1 MHDTSDRQTAMDSC
15 ETTGLSRRELLTA
28 LGAGAIAGWLPSADA
43 TQELPLSARELWSW
57 VQAQQVIEPGI
68 AWLDTASRGPALRS
82 VLVAEY
88 RAREAS
94 NLDPGLYREELLSAE
109 GAARLVGRMAAYL
122 GAETAEIAFTSGAAQ
137 SLSTVALGL
146 DLQAGDEVVTTTREH
161 GAAIH
166 PWLLQAKRRGIVV
179 REVELPMPLAGAEQ
193 ALGLLAGA
201 VTPRTRVLAFAHVQH
216 VDGAVLPV
224 RDICS
229 FARERDI
236 LSVVDGAQA
245 PGMLKL
251 DLRELGCDFYAASLD
266 KWLNSVSGTGVLY
279 VRSAVLERIAP
290 LIVDAGVGWLAE
302 PEGSSTDFR
311 ARWPATLGKLG
322 HILACHGPL
331 FESVE
336 PALEFRER
344 LGHDRIEARIRELA
358 IYLKLRLQSITGVEI
373 LTPSAPGLWAGI
385 LSFRAQGMKA
395 RELADSL
402 GREDRIFVAPVA
414 LGGSAGG
421 DALRVSTHIFNTHDH
436 IDRLLRRIERHL
448 RF

>member
-1 MHDTSDRQTAMDSC
+1 MHETSDQHAATHPC
-15 ETTGLSRRELLTA
+15 ETAGLSRRELLTA
-28 LGAGAIAGWLPSADA
+28 LGAGTIAGWLPSANGA
-43 TQELPLSARELWSW
+43 QELPLSARELWSW

-68 AWLDTASRGPALRS
+68 AWLDTASRGPSLRS

-94 NLDPGLYREELLSAE
+94 NLDPALYMEEQLSAE
-109 GAARLVGRMAAYL
+109 GAARLVGRVAAFL
-122 GAETAEIAFTSGAAQ
+122 GADTAELAFTSGAAQ

-146 DLQAGDEVVTTTREH
+146 DLQEGDEVVTTSREH
-161 GAAIH
+161 GAAIY

-229 FARERDI
+229 FARERGI
-236 LSVVDGAQA
+236 LTVVDGAQA
-245 PGMLKL
+245 PGMLHL

-266 KWLNSVSGTGVLY
+266 KWLNAVSGTGVLY
-279 VRSAVLERIAP
+279 VRSGMLERIAP
-290 LIVDAGVGWLAE
+290 LIVGTGIGWLPE
-302 PEGSSTDFR
+302 PEESSADFR

-322 HILACHGPL
+322 QILACHGPI
-331 FESVE
+331 FESVG
-336 PALEFRER
+336 PALDFRER

-358 IYLKLRLQSITGVEI
+358 IYLKLRLQSIAGVEI

-385 LSFRAQGMKA
+385 LSFRTQDMDA
-395 RELADSL
+395 RQLADAL
-402 GREDRIFVAPVA
+402 RREDRIFVAPVA
-414 LGGSAGG
+414 VGSSAG
-421 DALRVSTHIFNTHDH
+421 DAGLRVSTHIFNTHDH
-436 IDRLLRRIERHL
+436 IDRLLRRIERHVKS
-448 RF
+448 